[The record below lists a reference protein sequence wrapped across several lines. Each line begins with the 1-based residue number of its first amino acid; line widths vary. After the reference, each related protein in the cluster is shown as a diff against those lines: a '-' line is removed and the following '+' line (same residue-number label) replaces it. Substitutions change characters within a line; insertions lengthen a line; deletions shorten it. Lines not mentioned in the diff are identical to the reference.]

1 MDVEEGADAVACAV
15 QVIQSDLV
23 EMLTGDYVDTGVVDS
38 FREDETGQVD
48 GSHKNSSVNVF
59 FTSTGPAEMDSPR
72 HIRRP
77 VCNKIILICR
87 LFNCSLSKYLN
98 IGHRNRWW
106 GKTNC
111 LWDD

>member
-1 MDVEEGADAVACAV
+1 MGPLILYCFIVRKISVIYYTFVDVEKGADAVACAV

-48 GSHKNSSVNVF
+48 GSHKNSGVNVF

-77 VCNKIILICR
+77 VCYYNY
-87 LFNCSLSKYLN
+87 FNL
-98 IGHRNRWW
+98 
-106 GKTNC
+106 
-111 LWDD
+111 

>member
-1 MDVEEGADAVACAV
+1 MACAV

-48 GSHKNSSVNVF
+48 GSHQNSGVNVF
-59 FTSTGPAEMDSPR
+59 LALSRLAEMDSPR

-77 VCNKIILICR
+77 VCYYNYFNLRR

-98 IGHRNRWW
+98 IGHRNR
-106 GKTNC
+106 
-111 LWDD
+111 